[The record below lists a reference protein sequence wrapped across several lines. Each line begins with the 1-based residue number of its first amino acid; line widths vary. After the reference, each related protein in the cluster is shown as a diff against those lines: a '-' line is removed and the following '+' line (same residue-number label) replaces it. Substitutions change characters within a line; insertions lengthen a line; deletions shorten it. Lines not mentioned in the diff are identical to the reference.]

1 MTLDELRE
9 TNHQLEMA
17 LARVDSKYKMLRRR
31 AHIHR
36 GDITGEQAD
45 QLRALLRGHNID
57 AAQALSLHPEDFF
70 DLSGELDGGAVLWW
84 LQSAAAKPRG

>member
-1 MTLDELRE
+1 MTSDELRE
-9 TNHQLEMA
+9 TNHQLEVA

-45 QLRALLRGHNID
+45 QLRALLRGHTISAD
-57 AAQALSLHPEDFF
+57 EALTLHPEDFF